1 MEEPRKDLLM
11 QVDGMTCDGCVDAV
25 TKAIQRLDPA
35 ATVEVDL
42 EHGRVH
48 VTTCAQSVE
57 VARALD
63 AAGYEARAHDRL
75 KGCTTHGFQ
84 KFFCDLG

>member
-11 QVDGMTCDGCVDAV
+11 QVEGMTCDGCVNAV

-48 VTTCAQSVE
+48 VMTCAQSIE
-57 VARALD
+57 VARVLD
-63 AAGYEARAHDRL
+63 AAGYEA
-75 KGCTTHGFQ
+75 HGMT
-84 KFFCDLG
+84 G

>member
-11 QVDGMTCDGCVDAV
+11 QVDGMTCDGCVKAV
-25 TKAIQRLDPA
+25 TKAIQRLDSS
-35 ATVEVDL
+35 ATVDVDL

-48 VTTCAQSVE
+48 VVTCAQSVE

-63 AAGYEARAHDRL
+63 AAGYE
-75 KGCTTHGFQ
+75 THGMT
-84 KFFCDLG
+84 G

>member
-11 QVDGMTCDGCVDAV
+11 QVEGMTCQGCVNSV
-25 TKAIQRLDPA
+25 TKAVQRLDPS

-48 VTTCAQSVE
+48 VVTQAQSVE
-57 VARALD
+57 VARAIN
-63 AAGYEARAHDRL
+63 AAGFEATAMT
-75 KGCTTHGFQ
+75 G
-84 KFFCDLG
+84 